1 MMIDKRELKNLVER
15 LENGVDKFIVVG
27 LFYGLN
33 GSSSKKEQLLNITV
47 DDINFDNSTITLS
60 DGRVVVMDS
69 FLEKIAKEA
78 CAQKCYVKLGKQ
90 GNTNADYFFNEDS
103 KYVIK
108 VKPTK
113 KNNNGLEPL
122 GVEGYK
128 CRLKA
133 ISKYLLGNNELTANT
148 LKQSGAY
155 SALLESEEVLTVDKA
170 EAYLAS
176 KGLRIGRGMLASM
189 LREINEKN

>member
-15 LENGVDKFIVVG
+15 LDNGVDKFIVAG

-47 DDINFDNSTITLS
+47 DDIDFDNSTITLL
-60 DGRVVVMDS
+60 DGRVVVMDD
-69 FLEKIAKEA
+69 FLKKIAKEA
-78 CAQKCYVKLGKQ
+78 CTQKCYVKLGNQ
-90 GNTNADYFFNEDS
+90 GRSNADYFFNADS
-103 KYVIK
+103 KYVVK
-108 VKPTK
+108 VKPTQ

-122 GVEGYK
+122 GAEGFK
-128 CRLKA
+128 TRLKS
-133 ISKYLLGNNELTANT
+133 ISAFLLGNNELTANT

-155 SALLESEEVLTVDKA
+155 SALLESEEALTVDRA
-170 EAYLAS
+170 EVYLAS
-176 KGLRIGRGMLASM
+176 KGLRVGRNILASM